1 MHSRLARRPRLLI
14 ELIQPP
20 FQLGVCAREYGA
32 AGKTPRFL
40 AGIFVLK
47 FRVRLAAADHDF
59 QRQSE
64 APCD

>member
-1 MHSRLARRPRLLI
+1 LI

-47 FRVRLAAADHDF
+47 FRVRLAAADHYF